1 MTSATIQI
9 AVRERFD
16 ALIRDGQSVLTIY
29 DNGPD
34 PEPTTPLWCRF
45 TIETDRPE
53 PVSTAPVRWRIRGR
67 GIAHLHVAAQQ
78 GDADLLTLFAAI
90 EAAFT
95 AVSLASPMVQ
105 FQRPSLAGPPQ
116 LYGGWFR
123 RTSRIEFYADE
134 IGLGD

>member
-1 MTSATIQI
+1 MTTGTIVV

-16 ALIRDGQSVLTIY
+16 TVVAQPLGLHVVY

-34 PEPTTPLWCRF
+34 PDVATMLWARF

-67 GIAHLHVAAQQ
+67 AIVAMHVAAQQ
-78 GDADLLTLFAAI
+78 GDAALLDLFGAI

-95 AVSLASPMVQ
+95 AHSQPVPKLQ
-105 FQRPSLAGPPQ
+105 YQRPSMVGASQ
-116 LYGGWFR
+116 MYGGWFR
-123 RTSRIEFYADE
+123 RTARIEFYADE
-134 IGLGD
+134 IGIE